1 MIRVLIADDHPIV
14 RDGLRGILEAS
25 DEFEV
30 AGEAVNGQ
38 DAVDKAAVIKPD
50 VILMDLRMPQMD
62 GVTAIRRLSERGITA
77 RVLVLTTFDTD
88 SDVVPAIEAGAT
100 GYLLKDSP
108 PEDLLRGVRA
118 AARGEA
124 VLSPSVATRLLGQVR
139 APAQEPLSQ
148 RELDVL
154 AMIAE
159 GASNKDAAAR
169 LYISE
174 ATVKT
179 HVLHIFAK
187 LGVNDRAAAVAVG
200 FQRGLLPRSLVS
212 GPVDSLGVAGGGW
225 RATGDSVVFR
235 RNAVFWSSVSGCF
248 STALRLS
255 TALSPAVLV
264 RVLLTMR
271 DWPQW
276 LRMRTGG
283 PADLVDAWKRTTR

>member
-1 MIRVLIADDHPIV
+1 MIRLLIADDHPIV
-14 RDGLRGILEAS
+14 RDGLRGIFEAS

-38 DAVDKAAVIKPD
+38 DAVDKAAVLKPD
-50 VILMDLRMPQMD
+50 VILMDLRMPQLD
-62 GVTAIRRLSERGITA
+62 GVSAIRKLAERGITA

-108 PEDLLRGVRA
+108 PEDLVRGVRA

-124 VLSPSVATRLLGQVR
+124 VLSPAVATRLLGQVR

-159 GASNKDAAAR
+159 GASNRDAAGR
-169 LYISE
+169 LFISE

-200 FQRGLLPRSLVS
+200 YQRGLLPRAS
-212 GPVDSLGVAGGGW
+212 G
-225 RATGDSVVFR
+225 
-235 RNAVFWSSVSGCF
+235 
-248 STALRLS
+248 
-255 TALSPAVLV
+255 
-264 RVLLTMR
+264 
-271 DWPQW
+271 
-276 LRMRTGG
+276 
-283 PADLVDAWKRTTR
+283 